1 MNVGR
6 LQFREPW
13 ARAAAKA
20 LALVGVLSM
29 KFVSCEPREPDCR
42 HAVRETNDGLAVI
55 VCEREYRRTYD
66 PAIGALLA
74 NSLRRS
80 GNRREASALA
90 NTLLATSA
98 QSDALQVLGKI
109 DYSEKRFEAGLETL
123 EKARRLHVTEKRPQ
137 ALAVDDQALAA
148 IFWAQKRFDEA
159 LRALDTCITE
169 SRDANDRVLEAY
181 CHMTA
186 GEVLGEVGYFEGASE
201 ELKRAEPL
209 LEMARDLAA
218 LAVERGGLDQ
228 HYGLGPLSQ
237 TYNEQAVQ
245 EFELAIKYARA
256 AARPWDLR
264 RAELN
269 LIYSLAELGRTDEAA
284 LHLEAVRLLDPDGS
298 DVNYRDLL
306 SARIAYRRGDLA
318 LATSINTRIYGALRD
333 DDDRLR
339 LCVMQAEIGLA
350 TGDLEGTI
358 TWATR
363 GVDLVEKMH
372 GEESAI
378 ELRPWMLS
386 LRRRP
391 HELLFTA
398 LASARRFDD
407 ALTVFDQW
415 QGRTLLDAMA
425 RAKSSQASTLRET
438 AMHTEGLH
446 HLFPVLSNAPIM
458 QTVDR
463 ETLVAA
469 VRGVEL
475 VALLVAN
482 DEVWRITARH
492 GRLDMADLGPLKTLR
507 QQLDAFE
514 TAPTRAELGDAL
526 GTKLLDD
533 DTFRNTTETLFVL
546 LDGSLTSM
554 PVAALRARGRPL
566 VATRTIVRASRLS
579 ELGCVP
585 APSRIRHAVVIADAR
600 GDLPA
605 ARIEASKVA
614 AMFGVTPSVGA
625 AATRDALFAASKDD
639 VLHVA
644 THASVE
650 LNGGS
655 LEMHDQPVSALE
667 ILAHGSGP
675 ALVFLSACASA
686 AADDGERAT
695 ALATGFLASGS
706 AQVIATLHSV
716 TDPGAGEITS
726 AFYRNN
732 GVADPAR
739 SLAHVQAALAQ
750 TSNVDWPN
758 FVLFGHDTCRKELP

>member
-1 MNVGR
+1 MS
-6 LQFREPW
+6 EPW
-13 ARAAAKA
+13 ARVAAKA
-20 LALVGVLSM
+20 LALVGVLSI

-42 HAVRETNDGLAVI
+42 HAVRETNDGLAVV
-55 VCEREYRRTYD
+55 VCEREYTRTQD

-74 NSLRRS
+74 SSLRRS
-80 GNRREASALA
+80 GKRQEASALA
-90 NTLLATSA
+90 STLLATSA

-123 EKARRLHVTEKRPQ
+123 EKARRLHVIEKRPQ

-148 IFWAQKRFDEA
+148 IFWAQKRFAEA

-186 GEVLGEVGYFEGASE
+186 GEVLGEVGYFKGARE
-201 ELKRAEPL
+201 ELERAEPL
-209 LEMARDLAA
+209 LEKDRDLAA
-218 LAVERGGLDQ
+218 LEVERGGLDQ
-228 HYGLGPLSQ
+228 HYGLGPLNQ
-237 TYNEQAVQ
+237 TYNVQAVG
-245 EFELAIKYARA
+245 EFKRAIEYARA
-256 AARPWDLR
+256 AARPWDMR

-284 LHLEAVRLLDPDGS
+284 LHLEAVERLDPDGS
-298 DVNYRDLL
+298 DVNDRELL
-306 SARIAYRRGDLA
+306 SARIAYRGGDLA
-318 LATSINTRIYGALRD
+318 RATSINTRVYGALRD

-363 GVDLVEKMH
+363 GIDIVEKMH
-372 GEESAI
+372 GEQSAI
-378 ELRPWMLS
+378 ELRPWMMS

-398 LASARRFDD
+398 FASAHRVDD

-425 RAKSSQASTLRET
+425 RAKSAQPSSLREA
-438 AMHTEGLH
+438 AMHTEDLG

-458 QTVDR
+458 KTVDR
-463 ETLVAA
+463 ERLIAA
-469 VRGVEL
+469 VSGVEL

-482 DEVWRITARH
+482 DEVWRITSLH
-492 GRLDMADLGPLKTLR
+492 GRLDLTDLGPYKTLR
-507 QQLDAFE
+507 QQLEDFE
-514 TAPTRAELGDAL
+514 TNPTRTELGDAL
-526 GTKLLDD
+526 GTKLLGDN
-533 DTFRNTTETLFVL
+533 TFRDTTGTLFVL
-546 LDGSLTSM
+546 LDGPITSM
-554 PVAALRARGRPL
+554 PIAALRARGRPL

-579 ELGCVP
+579 ELGCVS
-585 APSRIRHAVVIADAR
+585 APSGKRHAVVIADAR
-600 GDLPA
+600 SDLPA
-605 ARIEASKVA
+605 ARIEARKIA

-650 LNGGS
+650 LGSGS
-655 LEMHDQPVSALE
+655 LEMHDQRVSALE
-667 ILAHGSGP
+667 ILARGSGP

-695 ALATGFLASGS
+695 ALATAFLASGS

-716 TDPGAGEITS
+716 TDPGASEITS

-739 SLAHVQAALAQ
+739 ALAHVQAALAQ